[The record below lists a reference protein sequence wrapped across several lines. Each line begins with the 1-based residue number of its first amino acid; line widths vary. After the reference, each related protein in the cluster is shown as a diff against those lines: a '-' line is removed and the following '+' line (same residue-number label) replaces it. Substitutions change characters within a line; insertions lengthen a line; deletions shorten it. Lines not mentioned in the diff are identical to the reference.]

1 MKVLIVPKIPMIPG
15 TMKRR
20 RNMKRPVL
28 NKVPLDDMMNGLIGG
43 KPSITVTMSP
53 GQWDRLLQSA
63 YDAGHNLIEV
73 DDNEIPVRA
82 YRKKLDA

>member
-1 MKVLIVPKIPMIPG
+1 MERPK
-15 TMKRR
+15 
-20 RNMKRPVL
+20 L
-28 NKVPLDDMMNGLIGG
+28 NKIDLDGMMAEFLDGCAGV
-43 KPSITVTMSP
+43 TVTMSP